1 VSSQN
6 QREAAPWIE
15 ALARVGFVAKGLL
28 YGTIGVLAGC
38 AGLGEG
44 GETTDTRG
52 AMARVLDLPFGRVL
66 LIAMAVGLVGYALW
80 RFVEGIA
87 DPDRRGSDPKGLT
100 LRASYVTRGLVHLWL
115 AYSAMRGATG
125 HASNQGSGERSREA
139 TATAMRLPA
148 GEWVV
153 WAVAIGI
160 CCFGLFQLYKAFTA
174 KLNRDVSKVDV
185 KREAGAWLIA
195 VSRVGI
201 GARGVVFVVIGWLL
215 TRAAQHHDPGE
226 AGGIGDALDALTQ
239 LGRWPFL
246 SIAVGLI
253 AYAVYQL
260 LSARYRR
267 IRAA

>member
-1 VSSQN
+1 MSSAN
-6 QREAAPWIE
+6 QREAAPRIE
-15 ALARVGFVAKGLL
+15 ALARAGFVAKGLL

-52 AMARVLDLPFGRVL
+52 AMERVLDLPFGRAL
-66 LIAMAVGLVGYALW
+66 LIAIAVGLVGYALW

-87 DPDRRGSDPKGLT
+87 DPDRRGRDAKGIA
-100 LRASYVTRGLVHLWL
+100 LRTSYVTRGLVHLWL
-115 AYSAMRGATG
+115 AYSALRAATG
-125 HASNQGSGERSREA
+125 HSSDHGSGERSREA
-139 TATAMRLPA
+139 TAKAFRLPA
-148 GEWVV
+148 GEWMV

-160 CCFGLFQLYKAFTA
+160 CGFGLFQLYKAWTA
-174 KLNRDVSKVDV
+174 KLNRDVNKGEV
-185 KREAGAWLIA
+185 KREAGGWLIA
-195 VSRVGI
+195 VSRIGI
-201 GARGVVFVVIGWLL
+201 AARGVVFIAIGWLL
-215 TRAAQHHDPGE
+215 VRAAQHHNPGE
-226 AGGIGDALDALTQ
+226 AGGIGDALDALMQ